1 LTLSTQFLVAYI
13 ALLGVTT
20 FVTLSV
26 FFVSL
31 RYWSVQILR
40 CDAKLRERINPMWV
54 ENELAWKVDLE
65 NHESAWP
72 SVPLEWATVA
82 ALSAILIET
91 ILFGREPGARI
102 LWYIAGV
109 SAATIALSIPF
120 IVAQLWTENVKRLVK
135 SQFVALVT
143 PRSDREADVIKEIF
157 ALWREILDCF
167 AAIGGKTRMNA
178 DKKCRDIL
186 LRRATGGTNEDAFR
200 RLVAVRNTLASYLEE
215 LQHWAGFHEAAR
227 QEFEWAT
234 NAVMNNGG
242 TTLVGELDRI
252 ASWMNS
258 ECLMESL
265 DRSRWDEAH
274 RLLGQIRFDLKMVRN
289 AAEGGSEMPQS
300 LEDAYRLLNVN
311 GATSN
316 KVIKAVVDALRRV
329 WHPDLTSDA
338 DDRELRTAKMQ
349 QINAAWDIILEAR
362 AVDGQCWVHGDSG
375 GPSAY
380 SSSG

>member
-1 LTLSTQFLVAYI
+1 MSLSTQFLVAYI

-20 FVTLSV
+20 LVTLSV

-40 CDAKLRERINPMWV
+40 CDAKLRERINPMWA
-54 ENELAWKVDLE
+54 EHGLAWKVDLE

-102 LWYIAGV
+102 LWYVAGV

-135 SQFVALVT
+135 GQFVALVT
-143 PRSDREADVIKEIF
+143 PRSGAETDVIKEIF

-167 AAIGGKTRMNA
+167 TAIGGKTRINA

-215 LQHWAGFHEAAR
+215 LQHWAGFHEMAR

-234 NAVMNNGG
+234 NAVMNNGS
-242 TTLVGELDRI
+242 TTLIGELDRI

-380 SSSG
+380 GGSG

>member
-1 LTLSTQFLVAYI
+1 MSLSTQFLVAYI

-20 FVTLSV
+20 LVTLSV

-40 CDAKLRERINPMWV
+40 CDAKLRERINPMWA
-54 ENELAWKVDLE
+54 EHGLAWKVDLE

-102 LWYIAGV
+102 LWYAAGV

-135 SQFVALVT
+135 GQFVALVT
-143 PRSDREADVIKEIF
+143 PRSGAETDVIKEIF

-167 AAIGGKTRMNA
+167 TAIGGKTRINA

-215 LQHWAGFHEAAR
+215 LQHWAGFHEMAR

-234 NAVMNNGG
+234 NVVMNNGS
-242 TTLVGELDRI
+242 TTLIGELDRI
-252 ASWMNS
+252 GSWMNS

-338 DDRELRTAKMQ
+338 EDRELRTAKMQ

-362 AVDGQCWVHGDSG
+362 AVDGQCRVHGDSG

-380 SSSG
+380 GGSG

>member
-1 LTLSTQFLVAYI
+1 MSLSTQFLVAYVV
-13 ALLGVTT
+13 LLGVTAL
-20 FVTLSV
+20 VTLSV

-40 CDAKLRERINPMWV
+40 CDAKLRERINPMWA
-54 ENELAWKVDLE
+54 ENGLAWKVDLE

-72 SVPLEWATVA
+72 SVPLEWATAA

-91 ILFGREPGARI
+91 ILFGREPEARI
-102 LWYIAGV
+102 LWYVAGV

-135 SQFVALVT
+135 GRFVALVT
-143 PRSDREADVIKEIF
+143 PRSGAETDAIKEIF
-157 ALWREILDCF
+157 ALWHEILDCF

-186 LRRATGGTNEDAFR
+186 LRRATGGTNEDTFR
-200 RLVAVRNTLASYLEE
+200 RLVAVRDTLASYLEE

-227 QEFEWAT
+227 QEFERAT
-234 NAVMNNGG
+234 NAVMNNGS

-252 ASWMNS
+252 GSWMNS
-258 ECLMESL
+258 ECLMEAL

-274 RLLGQIRFDLKMVRN
+274 RLLAQIRFDLKMVRN

-329 WHPDLTSDA
+329 WHPDLTSNA

-349 QINAAWDIILEAR
+349 QITAEPR
-362 AVDGQCWVHGDSG
+362 
-375 GPSAY
+375 SAN
-380 SSSG
+380 SI